1 MADNSNNNAMQT
13 LSLDTSNEK
22 TVRLDTRT
30 GPVAAV
36 LNLDFLELPDDLG
49 LTVPQQASPQMSPP
63 SRGFA
68 AQAAAAPA
76 PIQNPNPVMNPMA
89 ANAPSSMT
97 YLPPDAAHMTTDA
110 VFGGVKSEQGGGHSR
125 LLRMGLL
132 FALSFLFVGG
142 VIYFLNSMKLDPQN
156 AQNVQNAA
164 PASSEVA
171 TLGQGATGEGVI
183 DEEPS
188 FVTSAFNMVMEA
200 LGLAEVPVP
209 AMPNPI
215 PAKIPVKTLAAESE
229 SDAKSEAES
238 ESEADGV
245 ANLDVVVRDPYRVI
259 ANEIDEEA
267 LNVVNAR
274 RRAMSVTENQGW
286 SAGLDHKF
294 PYQHYRAV
302 DEMRAFRASGSEAL
316 LRRALQDKR
325 LWVRMNAAFA
335 LVESGVA
342 LMASE
347 VETAVG
353 GNERRELLNGYFQ
366 RFTRSNNMAERYVL
380 KFALPLVPD
389 AARIDI
395 LQALVNGG
403 DPDVELFAIAA
414 SFDNSRRVQRW
425 ATAWL
430 TRHPSALLR
439 MDEYREALDEFGLTE
454 TMRSGVA
461 LARAQVGAAAVA
473 AGNVKQGRGGG
484 GSSRRA
490 FADRE
495 VGAPGRTRLGAVQE
509 AATNASARSAGGDGT
524 AGAGEGTS
532 VEFYRQLK

>member
-13 LSLDTSNEK
+13 LSLDASNEK
-22 TVRLDTRT
+22 TVRLDTRS

-49 LTVPQQASPQMSPP
+49 LTVPQQGSPP
-63 SRGFA
+63 GPRFA
-68 AQAAAAPA
+68 AQGSAQAPPRAAAAPA
-76 PIQNPNPVMNPMA
+76 PIQNPNQAMDPMA
-89 ANAPSSMT
+89 ANAPSSLT

-110 VFGGVKSEQGGGHSR
+110 VFGGVNSEQAGGHSR

-142 VIYFLNSMKLDPQN
+142 VIYFLNSMKIDPE
-156 AQNVQNAA
+156 NVQNAA
-164 PASSEVA
+164 PPRSEVA

-188 FVTSAFNMVMEA
+188 CVTSAFNMVMEA

-209 AMPNPI
+209 ANPI
-215 PAKIPVKTLAAESE
+215 PAKIPPKIPVKTSAA
-229 SDAKSEAES
+229 DSEADS
-238 ESEADGV
+238 DADGV

-259 ANEIDEEA
+259 ANKIDEEA

-274 RRAMSVTENQGW
+274 RRAMSVTEDQGW

-302 DEMRAFRASGSEAL
+302 DEMRAFRTSGSEAL

-335 LVESGVA
+335 LAESGVV

-353 GNERRELLNGYFQ
+353 RTERRELLNGYFQ

-403 DPDVELFAIAA
+403 DLDVELFAIAA

-473 AGNVKQGRGGG
+473 GGDVKQGRGGG
-484 GSSRRA
+484 GGSRRA

-495 VGAPGRTRLGAVQE
+495 VGAPGRARLGAVQE

>member
-13 LSLDTSNEK
+13 LSLDASNEK
-22 TVRLDTRT
+22 TVRLDTRS

-49 LTVPQQASPQMSPP
+49 LTVPQKGSPP
-63 SRGFA
+63 GPRFA
-68 AQAAAAPA
+68 AQASAQAPPPAAAAPA
-76 PIQNPNPVMNPMA
+76 PIQNPNPVMDPMA
-89 ANAPSSMT
+89 ANAPSSLT

-132 FALSFLFVGG
+132 FALSFLSVGG
-142 VIYFLNSMKLDPQN
+142 VIYFLNSMKLDPE
-156 AQNVQNAA
+156 NVQSAA

-188 FVTSAFNMVMEA
+188 FVTDAFNMVMEA
-200 LGLAEVPVP
+200 LGFAEEPVP

-215 PAKIPVKTLAAESE
+215 MAKIPVKTSAAES
-229 SDAKSEAES
+229 DSEAKADS
-238 ESEADGV
+238 ESEAKADGV

-461 LARAQVGAAAVA
+461 LARARVGTAVA
-473 AGNVKQGRGGG
+473 AG
-484 GSSRRA
+484 RA

-495 VGAPGRTRLGAVQE
+495 VGAPGRARLGAVQE